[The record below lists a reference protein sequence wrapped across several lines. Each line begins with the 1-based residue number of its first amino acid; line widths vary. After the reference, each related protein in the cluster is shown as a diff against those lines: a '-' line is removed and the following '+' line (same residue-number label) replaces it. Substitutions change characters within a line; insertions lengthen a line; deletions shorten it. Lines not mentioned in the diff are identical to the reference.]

1 METEQNDKAEVT
13 PAELWIA
20 ISVPVFLFSFVLIV
34 MGLIFPF
41 RFVFLLCVGWA
52 SYLVRTLS
60 RLTISPSQTLM
71 FLSTLLLFAVG
82 FHLYCRRIK
91 RRLSA
96 DPVEVIPWQRRWSLS
111 LVSMFLLLAVSG
123 ICVISVTHQFFWMAT
138 TQDKIFEKL
147 YMGSAG
153 QAARRSTS
161 KHNLKQIGL
170 ALHNYHDMYRQFPV
184 GGTFDKAGQPQHSWA
199 TQLLPYLDQ
208 KTMYEQINFD
218 QPWTAADNREPFETR
233 LPSLQSPGMPY
244 DFTEAEGEAAGYKP
258 AHYAAN
264 NRVLS
269 ANSGMDLRKIKDGTS
284 NTILAGEVRSGI
296 KAWGDP
302 TNFRDP
308 TEGINRNP
316 RGFGSKFKGGTHVLL
331 GDGAVRFVS
340 EDIDPGVL
348 KALSTPNGGEPVGE
362 F

>member
-1 METEQNDKAEVT
+1 METEKKQEEVDGIHRW
-13 PAELWIA
+13 LA

-60 RLTISPSQTLM
+60 RLTISPSLTLM

-96 DPVEVIPWQRRWSLS
+96 DPVEVIPWQKRWSLS

-123 ICVISVTHQFFWMAT
+123 ICVISVTHQLFWMAT
-138 TQDKIFEKL
+138 TQDKIIQEV
-147 YMGSAG
+147 YMGNAR

-161 KHNLKQIGL
+161 KNNLKQIGL
-170 ALHNYHDMYRQFPV
+170 ALHNYHDTYSQFPV
-184 GGTFDKAGQPQHSWA
+184 GGTFDNAGQPQHSWA

-208 KTMYEQINFD
+208 NTLYEQIDFD
-218 QPWTAADNREPFETR
+218 QPWTAADNREPFETN
-233 LPSLQSPGMPY
+233 LNVLQSPGMPY
-244 DFTEAEGEAAGYKP
+244 DFTKAEGEATGYKP

-264 NRVLS
+264 SRVLS
-269 ANSGMDLRKIKDGTS
+269 ANSGMDLRKIKDGSS

-308 TEGINRNP
+308 TEGINRSP
-316 RGFGSKFKGGTHVLL
+316 RGLGSMFKGGAHVLL
-331 GDGAVRFVS
+331 GDGSVRFLS
-340 EDIDPGVL
+340 EDIDPSVL
-348 KALSTPNGGEPVGE
+348 KAISTPNGGEPVGE

>member
-1 METEQNDKAEVT
+1 METEEKQEEVDGIHR
-13 PAELWIA
+13 WIA
-20 ISVPVFLFSFVLIV
+20 ISVSVFLFSFVLIV

-52 SYLVRTLS
+52 SYLVRTFS

-91 RRLSA
+91 TKVTA
-96 DPVEVIPWQRRWSLS
+96 EPAEVIPWQRRWSLT
-111 LVSMFLLLAVSG
+111 LVTMFLLLAVSG

-147 YMGSAG
+147 YMGSAR

-161 KHNLKQIGL
+161 KNNLKQIGL

-199 TQLLPYLDQ
+199 TQLLPYLDH
-208 KTMYEQINFD
+208 KTLYEQINFD
-218 QPWTAADNREPFETR
+218 QPWTAADNREPFKTR
-233 LPSLQSPGMPY
+233 LHVLQSPGMPY
-244 DFTEAEGEAAGYKP
+244 DFTEAEGDAAGYKP

-264 NRVLS
+264 SHVLS

-331 GDGAVRFVS
+331 GDGSVRFLS